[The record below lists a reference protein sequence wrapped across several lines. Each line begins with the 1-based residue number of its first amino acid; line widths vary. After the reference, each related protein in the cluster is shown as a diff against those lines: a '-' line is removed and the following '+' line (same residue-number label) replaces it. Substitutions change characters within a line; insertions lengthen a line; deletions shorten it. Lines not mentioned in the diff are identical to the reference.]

1 MSEPTPQE
9 DYEKRLRRFVVMV
22 HGQEGL
28 IAKLA
33 IFREVVRHYRER
45 GDGLWEI
52 SPPLYFFARAMQT
65 DVLLALARIL
75 EEKQRSWGN
84 LEKFL
89 DFSAANSGR
98 IVWKNGQFS
107 EAVAFKHKSALATH
121 SDIIASIRGRRD
133 KVIAHLDR
141 KYFFDPEAVEDD
153 FPLADEAMIALAN
166 EIIKILHEHERGV
179 SDSWSF
185 HLAEFYQIGVDNMI
199 RSLEDIARQKKR
211 GA

>member
-1 MSEPTPQE
+1 MSELSPQD
-9 DYEKRLRRFVVMV
+9 DYERRLERFLMMV

-45 GDGLWEI
+45 GEGLWEI

-89 DFSAANSGR
+89 DFSAANSSR
-98 IVWKNGQFS
+98 IVWRNGQFS
-107 EAVAFKHKSALATH
+107 EAVVFKHKTALATH

-185 HLAEFYQIGVDNMI
+185 HVAEFYQIGVDNMI
-199 RSLEDIARQKKR
+199 RSLEAIASQRKQD
-211 GA
+211 A